1 MCYLKVEKK
10 EKRKL
15 EVSQLVNLMNKVK
28 GMTFL
33 VELLKMVHRTWRAV
47 FIGSDI
53 GDPTLD
59 AIRIGLRA

>member
-1 MCYLKVEKK
+1 
-10 EKRKL
+10 
-15 EVSQLVNLMNKVK
+15 MNKVK

-47 FIGSDI
+47 FIASDI